1 MLFLNTYSDTSC
13 NLCRGQTLNKIFAA
27 WRNGRTNV
35 NHDKTL
41 CLKGYLLYWEGNILL
56 YLLDAF
62 HIPFSKLTIALSGSI
77 TTELQYGLV
86 EK

>member
-1 MLFLNTYSDTSC
+1 M
-13 NLCRGQTLNKIFAA
+13 
-27 WRNGRTNV
+27 

-77 TTELQYGLV
+77 ATELQYGLV